1 MKKLLFVSSTL
12 LLAACGDKNVE
23 TQDTSTADTQKPA
36 YERPAPNPT
45 KTAYF
50 GDTHVHTKNSFD
62 AFIVGTR
69 TNADDAYK
77 FAKGEA
83 IDNGQGH
90 QIQLDGPPLDF
101 YAVTDHGEYMGVVAA
116 MRDRKNPLSKTETAK
131 SVFGLFAGSIEDRTN
146 AFIEIGT
153 TIVTGEPI
161 EDIYDRD
168 FIDSA
173 WAFNVAAAE
182 KHYQPGKFTT
192 FAGYEFTAMEVIGAI
207 EDNVGAINLHRNVI
221 FENEAPTRLFST
233 LDSTNPEDLWDW
245 MNDQRSQGINV
256 LAIPHNSN
264 GSNGSMFDTM
274 MTDGSPL
281 TEAYAKNR
289 LLNEPIVEISQIKG
303 TSETHPDLSA
313 NDEWA
318 NFELYN
324 ILIGMPVKATITEG
338 SFVRPSL
345 ARGLGIESE
354 IGFNPYQFGIIAAS
368 DTHVSAASVSE
379 ENHFGK
385 FASDLEPET
394 RGSTP
399 PKGQKVWGEATTDEA
414 WTLIAATQYGASG
427 LAGVWAEENT
437 RESIFNGMRSKET
450 FGTSGPRI
458 QVRMFAGDY
467 SQDILTAPDMLEQAY
482 AGGTAMGGEVS
493 GENPT
498 FLAWA
503 TRDPNSAPLQRLQII
518 KVWDGGEAVYDVAC
532 SGGATPDPATNRCPD
547 NGAEVNLS
555 DCSIRGEGAAE
566 LKTLWQDPSF
576 TESEKASYYV
586 RVLENPTC
594 RWSTWDAV
602 RNGTPPNPDMHAIL
616 QERAWGSPIW
626 YKP

>member
-1 MKKLLFVSSTL
+1 
-12 LLAACGDKNVE
+12 
-23 TQDTSTADTQKPA
+23 
-36 YERPAPNPT
+36 
-45 KTAYF
+45 
-50 GDTHVHTKNSFD
+50 
-62 AFIVGTR
+62 
-69 TNADDAYK
+69 
-77 FAKGEA
+77 
-83 IDNGQGH
+83 
-90 QIQLDGPPLDF
+90 
-101 YAVTDHGEYMGVVAA
+101 
-116 MRDRKNPLSKTETAK
+116 
-131 SVFGLFAGSIEDRTN
+131 
-146 AFIEIGT
+146 
-153 TIVTGEPI
+153 
-161 EDIYDRD
+161 
-168 FIDSA
+168 
-173 WAFNVAAAE
+173 
-182 KHYQPGKFTT
+182 
-192 FAGYEFTAMEVIGAI
+192 
-207 EDNVGAINLHRNVI
+207 
-221 FENEAPTRLFST
+221 
-233 LDSTNPEDLWDW
+233 

-303 TSETHPDLSA
+303 TSETHPDLSP

-493 GENPT
+493 VENPT